1 MERTTPTDT
10 DALLAD
16 VNALIEQSA
25 ATDARVDAL
34 LDTWQ
39 PQTTTPTPMEDTL
52 LARCLVAYE
61 EAATRIDYPPHT
73 QRVMRAGVA
82 AVIEHLAAELLVMHQ
97 RNQGRLSA
105 HDAAMLLRE
114 QALQEPSP
122 LCK

>member
-1 MERTTPTDT
+1 MD
-10 DALLAD
+10 
-16 VNALIEQSA
+16 
-25 ATDARVDAL
+25 
-34 LDTWQ
+34 
-39 PQTTTPTPMEDTL
+39 DTL
-52 LARCLVAYE
+52 ITRCTIAYE
-61 EAATRIDYPPHT
+61 EAASGIDYPPHT

-114 QALQEPSP
+114 QALQKPSP